1 MDVVFTFF
9 GRFHP
14 LLVHLPIGFILM
26 GLLFELNKKKLNP
39 NSSFLTFIFF
49 WATISCLLSI
59 SSGIFQYQQ
68 EGYLWDDIKGHFFAG
83 CFTLL
88 LSFGFY
94 LFLRG
99 NVIASRIP
107 RLFYTLGLLIVL
119 LVTGHLGGNITHGE
133 DYLTEPLRA
142 IVGNRGG
149 LDEKVLSVESYR
161 NQAVYGGLIE
171 PIVSNKCVRCHNPKK
186 IKGGLQ
192 MHTLAALK
200 EGGEN
205 GPILDF
211 DFPEL
216 SELLIRIHLPE
227 LEKKHMPP
235 RAQKQLT
242 VAEIEVMNQWVS
254 SGAPEFKTLGELEFT
269 ENQLASFMV
278 QEKEEI
284 YPTLNLESPDKK
296 AIDSL
301 RSLEVLITPIKENTK
316 FLFVSTINYKA
327 FSDKELA
334 LLIPLRQHIV
344 NIDLSESTVT
354 DTVFKVLSKFPN
366 LVSIKL
372 NKTVITGKGVD
383 QLSVLT
389 NLRKLHLIN
398 TNLNAEAI
406 PIIAN
411 FTALEKAFVFQ
422 FNQNLATE
430 VLLPSEAKERIDF
443 GHYILEDL
451 PSDSVVY

>member
-1 MDVVFTFF
+1 
-9 GRFHP
+9 
-14 LLVHLPIGFILM
+14 
-26 GLLFELNKKKLNP
+26 
-39 NSSFLTFIFF
+39 
-49 WATISCLLSI
+49 
-59 SSGIFQYQQ
+59 
-68 EGYLWDDIKGHFFAG
+68 
-83 CFTLL
+83 
-88 LSFGFY
+88 
-94 LFLRG
+94 
-99 NVIASRIP
+99 
-107 RLFYTLGLLIVL
+107 
-119 LVTGHLGGNITHGE
+119 
-133 DYLTEPLRA
+133 
-142 IVGNRGG
+142 
-149 LDEKVLSVESYR
+149 
-161 NQAVYGGLIE
+161 
-171 PIVSNKCVRCHNPKK
+171 
-186 IKGGLQ
+186 
-192 MHTLAALK
+192 
-200 EGGEN
+200 
-205 GPILDF
+205 
-211 DFPEL
+211 
-216 SELLIRIHLPE
+216 
-227 LEKKHMPP
+227 
-235 RAQKQLT
+235 
-242 VAEIEVMNQWVS
+242 
-254 SGAPEFKTLGELEFT
+254 
-269 ENQLASFMV
+269 MV

-296 AIDSL
+296 VIDSL
-301 RSLEVLITPIKENTK
+301 RSLGVLITPIKENTK

-344 NIDLSESTVT
+344 NIDLSESNVT
-354 DTVFKVLSKFPN
+354 DTVFEVLSKFPN